1 MFYEFTH
8 SLAADYFTVE
18 SRSDFEFSAHMHHC
32 FELLCI
38 LEGEMNVEIDKL
50 SYDMKAGDAVM
61 IFSNQIHSMKTV
73 GHSVHVLTLF
83 SPKLISAYSEKTSGK
98 VPVNNLFRPNSFY
111 IEKLRTFNR
120 ESPLI
125 DVKGLLYS
133 LCGEFDAV
141 AEYRKVE
148 ATSNMLLYDIFKFIE
163 NNYNKNCTLANL
175 AKYTGYDYAYL
186 SRYFRRAVGISY
198 NDYVNQY
205 RISKA
210 CYLLQNN
217 EMTVLEISNE
227 CGFNSLRSLNRHFK
241 DQLGMPP
248 ADYRKQL
255 KDNQPQTKSD
265 GESE

>member
-133 LCGEFDAV
+133 LCGELFP
-141 AEYRKVE
+141 
-148 ATSNMLLYDIFKFIE
+148 L
-163 NNYNKNCTLANL
+163 
-175 AKYTGYDYAYL
+175 
-186 SRYFRRAVGISY
+186 
-198 NDYVNQY
+198 
-205 RISKA
+205 
-210 CYLLQNN
+210 
-217 EMTVLEISNE
+217 
-227 CGFNSLRSLNRHFK
+227 
-241 DQLGMPP
+241 
-248 ADYRKQL
+248 
-255 KDNQPQTKSD
+255 
-265 GESE
+265 